1 VPISKRLPVHFSARN
16 YLSSH
21 AMVKETLQSQVP
33 SYAADARRGL
43 ACRFDVAAMGVDRGR
58 EISVGAHLCAMD

>member
-1 VPISKRLPVHFSARN
+1 
-16 YLSSH
+16 
-21 AMVKETLQSQVP
+21 MVKETLQSQVP